1 MLWVTPLL
9 CCKPYL
15 EKPPS
20 NVFCCWSRRKKS
32 RYSSRRQNYQ
42 KSGTLWTGITC
53 KIVVY
58 SHDVHF
64 ITRSHPAT
72 ADTYLICYIGN
83 EWMKVFFYFPPT
95 YGWIL
100 GLTASSGTVD
110 EDLAA
115 PCSSALRLPWWVVAL
130 TALKITLSSWL
141 ILPHGAALLVLL
153 SSSSIISASVPE
165 TVWDLRKSTI

>member
-32 RYSSRRQNYQ
+32 CYSSHRQNYQ

-72 ADTYLICYIGN
+72 ADTYLMPYIGN
-83 EWMKVFFYFPPT
+83 EWMNEGVLLFSPHPWLDPGAKCLI
-95 YGWIL
+95 WNCWWRL
-100 GLTASSGTVD
+100 SSPLLRCSETTLVGRGSDCT
-110 EDLAA
+110 ENHSQLLAH
-115 PCSSALRLPWWVVAL
+115 PSSWSSSAHVAL
-130 TALKITLSSWL
+130 
-141 ILPHGAALLVLL
+141 
-153 SSSSIISASVPE
+153 
-165 TVWDLRKSTI
+165 